1 MRRILLLAAGAVLVA
16 TVLLVMAQH
25 MKFETD
31 RGAAASTQVV
41 RFDARAK
48 DADGSTEP
56 ALRLWD
62 KCASHVNHVR
72 MVAGPVADG
81 DAWTV
86 TLTPALGEHTE
97 RRLVGCL
104 EDFTVDGVLGRYLG
118 SRAG

>member
-1 MRRILLLAAGAVLVA
+1 MRRILLLGTGAVLIV
-16 TVLLVMAQH
+16 TVVLAMADR

-31 RGAAASTQVV
+31 RGTAASTQVV

-48 DADGSTEP
+48 DAGVSSEP

-72 MVAGPVADG
+72 IVAGPVPDG
-81 DAWTV
+81 DAWAV
-86 TLTPALGEHTE
+86 TLAPALGEHTE

-104 EDFTVDGVLGRYLG
+104 EDLTVDGVLGRYLG
-118 SRAG
+118 SPSG

>member
-1 MRRILLLAAGAVLVA
+1 MRRILVLGAGAACVVTVVLA
-16 TVLLVMAQH
+16 MADS

-31 RGAAASTQVV
+31 RGAVASTQVL

-48 DADGSTEP
+48 DTVASEP

-72 MVAGPVADG
+72 IVAGPVADG
-81 DAWTV
+81 DAWAVTV
-86 TLTPALGEHTE
+86 APALGEHTE

-104 EDFTVDGVLGRYLG
+104 EDLTVDGVLGHYLG
-118 SRAG
+118 SRSG

>member
-1 MRRILLLAAGAVLVA
+1 MRRVLLLAVGAACLAAVLLA
-16 TVLLVMAQH
+16 MAQE

-31 RGAAASTQVV
+31 RGAAASTQLV

-48 DADGSTEP
+48 DTGASTEP

-72 MVAGPVADG
+72 VVVGPVADD
-81 DAWTV
+81 DAWAV

-104 EDFTVDGVLGRYLG
+104 EDLTVDGVLGRYLG
-118 SRAG
+118 SQSE